1 MLNAKLEHNDN
12 GDIHCKADVRHCF
25 QNLPRAKVL
34 QHLFTVDEF
43 SDIFHLLH
51 FLYGDESAMLLHM
64 GRDKAAEIIR
74 SLQGVVQGCVLGS
87 MLCAV
92 YSPTSTTRPL
102 SRKHCA
108 GMAAAQPTCW
118 RSASQTN

>member
-1 MLNAKLEHNDN
+1 MSLGLSGGCEFVVHMLNATLKHNDN

-34 QHLFTVDEF
+34 QHLFTIDEF

-64 GRDKAAEIIR
+64 GRDKSATVIWSLEGVAAR
-74 SLQGVVQGCVLGS
+74 HVC
-87 MLCAV
+87 
-92 YSPTSTTRPL
+92 
-102 SRKHCA
+102 
-108 GMAAAQPTCW
+108 
-118 RSASQTN
+118 